1 MLQVPAYKL
10 GEKEEEMKLGEP
22 KSVEVKS
29 SKLYNF
35 DFEKFDNQLS
45 EAIEILYPENYDECK
60 AYTMLAVKHD
70 ETFPMGVILFKTPE
84 SDIEKEALKVHLRKF
99 IENLDE

>member
-1 MLQVPAYKL
+1 
-10 GEKEEEMKLGEP
+10 MKLGEP

-45 EAIEILYPENYDECK
+45 EAIQILYPENYDECK
-60 AYTMLAVKHD
+60 AYTMLAAKQD
-70 ETFPMGVILFKTPE
+70 ETYSMGVILFKTPE
-84 SDIEKEALKVHLRKF
+84 SDIEKEALKAHLRKF
-99 IENLDE
+99 IKNLDE

>member
-1 MLQVPAYKL
+1 
-10 GEKEEEMKLGEP
+10 MKLGEP

-35 DFEKFDNQLS
+35 DFEKFNKRMDD
-45 EAIEILYPENYDECK
+45 AIEILYPEEAAECK
-60 AYTMLAVKHD
+60 GYVMLAAKYN

-84 SDIEKEALKVHLRKF
+84 SDIEKEALKAHLRKF
-99 IENLDE
+99 IEHLDE